1 MKNFEISFR
10 YILTMSL
17 CFMVFAGFSQKA
29 DTPVMWLS
37 FDEINVN
44 NKLHIRTVEDQITNR
59 LDTIRGTYV
68 VLKDGVHGKSLL
80 LDGYS
85 AYLSCRNTPSLS
97 GSFTVEGWLAMGAY
111 PTNFCPLAE
120 QNMLSGKGF
129 SLGINSLGKP
139 GFKIA
144 TQNGWVNVEGSKTIP
159 LLKWV
164 HIAGIYDGISIT
176 LYLNGEKVT
185 RKEVQSAFIPGN
197 NEVLLSGITSQKIRP
212 EGTIRQLGTEP
223 VQHLFDGLIDELK
236 VWDRALTEEDF
247 ASVRKEIIN
256 LKAPAL
262 KKRPL
267 PTLPDLDNFGAVY
280 ANLKFYESWDNF
292 WRVSGLPDVVV
303 SFDQFDG
310 QFVFW
315 RGTSYIPH
323 WVTENGIWFNN
334 EFNETWS
341 DKGCHEPMSDKRCE
355 YSQVKIIENTPAR
368 CVVHWRYALIDNWY
382 NKANIDS
389 LTGWGDW
396 TDELYTIY
404 PDGVAVRSQTL
415 HSSKT
420 SSRHEWHEGII
431 VMGQGQ
437 RPEDVLYP
445 EAVVMANMDGN
456 EHVYSWEL
464 VDSDAKKEGTTY
476 VVNKKDRWLSE
487 LPGANIQLINTRSSF
502 KPFTIINPD
511 DEPEW
516 DFYSG
521 EFRRDISMFPWW
533 NHWPTATKPSD
544 GRYAMDSDRAS
555 HSSLTHAW
563 EWKAYKETE
572 YSETRLMLVG
582 LTKEKASGL
591 VPLTQ
596 SWSHAPKMS
605 VYGEGISGKGYEPA
619 ERAYQLECVRPG
631 GCNTFSIQLSC
642 SPEYPAV
649 NPAFVVSNWDK
660 TELVLSINSEKVS
673 DKNLFRYGLSNT
685 ANGSNLIL
693 LINEE
698 FDKPVKIEV
707 LGK

>member
-1 MKNFEISFR
+1 MKNFQISVK

-17 CFMVFAGFSQKA
+17 FFVVFAGFSQKA

-44 NKLHIRTVEDQITNR
+44 NKLHIRTVEDQVTNR
-59 LDTIRGTYV
+59 SDTIRGTYV

-85 AYLSCRNTPSLS
+85 AYLSCRDAPVLS
-97 GSFTVEGWLAMGAY
+97 GPFTVEGWLAMGAY

-120 QNMLSGKGF
+120 QNMRSGKGF

-144 TQNGWVNVEGSKTIP
+144 TQNEWVNVEGSETIP
-159 LLKWV
+159 FLKWV
-164 HIAGIYDGISIT
+164 HIAGVYDGISIA
-176 LYLNGEKVT
+176 LYLNGEKVAH
-185 RKEVQSAFIPGN
+185 KEVQSAFVPGN

-223 VQHLFDGLIDELK
+223 VQHFFDGLIDELK
-236 VWDRALTEEDF
+236 IWDKALTEDDF
-247 ASVRKEIIN
+247 VSVRKEITNI
-256 LKAPAL
+256 KEPDL

-267 PTLPDLDNFGAVY
+267 PALPDLHNFGAVY

-292 WRVSGLPDVVV
+292 WRVSGLPDVVI

-310 QFVFW
+310 HFVFW

-334 EFNETWS
+334 EFIETWS
-341 DKGCHEPMSDKRCE
+341 DRGCQEPMSDKRCE

-396 TDELYTIY
+396 TDEFYTIY

-420 SSRHEWHEGII
+420 SSRHEWHEGIV

-445 EAVVMANMDGN
+445 EAVIMANMDGN

-464 VDSDAKKEGTTY
+464 VDPDAKKEGTTY
-476 VVNKKDRWLSE
+476 VINKKDRWLSE
-487 LPGANIQLINTRSSF
+487 LSGANIQLINTRSSF

-563 EWKAYKETE
+563 EWKAYKKTE

-596 SWSHAPKMS
+596 SWSHAPNMS
-605 VYGEGISGKGYEPA
+605 AYGEGISAKGYEPA
-619 ERAYQLECVRPG
+619 ERAYQLECTKPG
-631 GCNTFSIQLSC
+631 ECNTFSIQLSC

-649 NPAFVVSNWDK
+649 NPAFVISNWDK
-660 TELVLSINSEKVS
+660 TELKISINGKQVS
-673 DKNLFRYGLSNT
+673 DKKMFRYGLSNT

-693 LINEE
+693 WINEK
-698 FDKPVKIEV
+698 FDKPLIIEV
-707 LGK
+707 SGK

>member
-1 MKNFEISFR
+1 MKNFQISVK

-17 CFMVFAGFSQKA
+17 FFVVFAGFSQKA

-44 NKLHIRTVEDQITNR
+44 NKLHIRTVEDQVTNR
-59 LDTIRGTYV
+59 SDTIRGTYV

-85 AYLSCRNTPSLS
+85 AYLSCRNTPFLS
-97 GSFTVEGWLAMGAY
+97 GPFTVEGYIAMGAY

-120 QNMLSGKGF
+120 QNMRSGKGF

-144 TQNGWVNVEGSKTIP
+144 TQNEWIQVEGSETIP

-164 HIAGIYDGISIT
+164 HLAGVYDGINIT
-176 LYLNGEKVT
+176 LYVNGEQVV
-185 RKEVQSAFIPGN
+185 RKDVNSAFIPGN

-223 VQHLFDGLIDELK
+223 VQHFFDGLIDELK
-236 VWDRALTEEDF
+236 IWDKALTEDDF
-247 ASVRKEIIN
+247 VSVRKEISNIKTPD
-256 LKAPAL
+256 LE
-262 KKRPL
+262 KRPL
-267 PTLPDLDNFGAVY
+267 PTLPDLHNFGAVY

-292 WRVSGLPDVVV
+292 WRVSGLPDVVI

-310 QFVFW
+310 HFVFW

-323 WVTENGIWFNN
+323 WVTEKGIWFNN
-334 EFNETWS
+334 EFIETWS
-341 DKGCHEPMSDKRCE
+341 DRGCQEPMSDKRCE
-355 YSQVKIIENTPAR
+355 HSQVRIIENTPAR

-382 NKANIDS
+382 IKANIDS

-396 TDELYTIY
+396 TDEFYTIY

-420 SSRHEWHEGII
+420 SSRHEWHEGIV

-445 EAVVMANMDGN
+445 EAVIMANMDGN

-464 VDSDAKKEGTTY
+464 VAPDAKKEGTTY
-476 VVNKKDRWLSE
+476 VINKKDKWLSE
-487 LPGANIQLINTRSSF
+487 LSDANIQLINTRSSF

-516 DFYSG
+516 DFYRG

-563 EWKAYKETE
+563 EWKAYKKTE

-596 SWSHAPKMS
+596 SWSHAPNMS
-605 VYGEGISGKGYEPA
+605 AYGEGISAKGYEPA
-619 ERAYQLECVRPG
+619 ERAYQLECTKPG
-631 GCNTFSIQLSC
+631 ECNTFSIQLSC
-642 SPEYPAV
+642 SPEHPAV
-649 NPAFVVSNWDK
+649 NPAFVISNWDK
-660 TELVLSINSEKVS
+660 TELKISINGKQVS
-673 DKNLFRYGLSNT
+673 DKKMFRYGLSNT

-693 LINEE
+693 WINEK
-698 FDKPVKIEV
+698 FDKPLIIEV
-707 LGK
+707 SGK